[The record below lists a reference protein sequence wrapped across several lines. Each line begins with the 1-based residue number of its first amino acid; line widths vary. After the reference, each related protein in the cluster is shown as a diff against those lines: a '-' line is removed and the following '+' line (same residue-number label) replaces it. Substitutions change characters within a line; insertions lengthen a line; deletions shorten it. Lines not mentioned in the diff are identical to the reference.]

1 MKFQHILWL
10 LITIAIVPVGVN
22 LILLCPTPLS
32 IPVLGQPVE
41 WISFWG
47 NYASNIVYIVVT
59 IYVLIS
65 TQKQTKIQMVTQ
77 IKSVQLQTR
86 LENLRNQLI
95 GNYKMFDLQSLSI
108 AANYLRYGNYKDT
121 VEILLK
127 MNSNMEMQS
136 NASCLY
142 FSLENPSDEEV
153 IYNDCIQEIMIPY
166 GCLVNDLIFVL
177 PIIEAEMREVPMSPQ
192 EIVDYTKQQYD
203 YLMSNLVYDLKTRQ
217 YYEEGNSV
225 LSKILN
231 LEVNDDFSI
240 VFNDILNK
248 RLLDSV
254 SIHSKKY
261 KLIACTEQLL
271 KSEERKMSKLLEG

>member
-95 GNYKMFDLQSLSI
+95 GN
-108 AANYLRYGNYKDT
+108 
-121 VEILLK
+121 IL
-127 MNSNMEMQS
+127 
-136 NASCLY
+136 
-142 FSLENPSDEEV
+142 
-153 IYNDCIQEIMIPY
+153 
-166 GCLVNDLIFVL
+166 
-177 PIIEAEMREVPMSPQ
+177 
-192 EIVDYTKQQYD
+192 
-203 YLMSNLVYDLKTRQ
+203 
-217 YYEEGNSV
+217 
-225 LSKILN
+225 
-231 LEVNDDFSI
+231 
-240 VFNDILNK
+240 
-248 RLLDSV
+248 
-254 SIHSKKY
+254 IHSRTIVIHFKNNI
-261 KLIACTEQLL
+261 LILQIISD
-271 KSEERKMSKLLEG
+271 KNFRNIR